1 MSVFETTIRSL
12 GGLLSAYDLSMDYSF
27 LEKADDLGCRLLGA
41 FDTPS
46 GIPYGQIHLG
56 SGVAS
61 NIAWIKT
68 SALLAEYSTL
78 QVEFRYLAKVTGD
91 SRYAEK
97 SEKIFDIL
105 EKLQPP
111 SGLLSLQTLNLQKEA
126 RQRGSHVSFGAMGD
140 SAYEYFLKC
149 WLQGGRTHSK
159 YRMMYDK
166 AIQGMHDELLQRS
179 SPSGLVYVAE
189 KMKDTLLH
197 KFDHLV
203 CFLPGTLALGAA
215 TDPYGIESPRAKRD
229 LQTARALAYTCHEAY
244 ARTPT
249 GLSPEIVKFKEGSD
263 MYVETRDSHYLLR
276 PEAVESFFVLHQITG
291 DPIYREWGWEVFL
304 AIERFCKLPVAYG
317 SYKNVLDPKAKPD
330 DRLESFFLAETL
342 KYLFLL
348 FNPDTD
354 LDIVNKHVF
363 NTEAHV
369 SEFAI
374 SATNNV
380 FVCLS
385 IYCKLR
391 ILIHY
396 VSIFYSLIPYQNC
409 SL

>member
-1 MSVFETTIRSL
+1 
-12 GGLLSAYDLSMDYSF
+12 
-27 LEKADDLGCRLLGA
+27 
-41 FDTPS
+41 
-46 GIPYGQIHLG
+46 
-56 SGVAS
+56 
-61 NIAWIKT
+61 
-68 SALLAEYSTL
+68 
-78 QVEFRYLAKVTGD
+78 
-91 SRYAEK
+91 
-97 SEKIFDIL
+97 
-105 EKLQPP
+105 
-111 SGLLSLQTLNLQKEA
+111 
-126 RQRGSHVSFGAMGD
+126 
-140 SAYEYFLKC
+140 
-149 WLQGGRTHSK
+149 
-159 YRMMYDK
+159 MMYDK

-317 SYKNVLDPKAKPD
+317 SYTNVLDPKAKPD

-374 SATNNV
+374 SATMCLC
-380 FVCLS
+380 VCRF
-385 IYCKLR
+385 IAN
-391 ILIHY
+391 
-396 VSIFYSLIPYQNC
+396 FAF
-409 SL
+409 